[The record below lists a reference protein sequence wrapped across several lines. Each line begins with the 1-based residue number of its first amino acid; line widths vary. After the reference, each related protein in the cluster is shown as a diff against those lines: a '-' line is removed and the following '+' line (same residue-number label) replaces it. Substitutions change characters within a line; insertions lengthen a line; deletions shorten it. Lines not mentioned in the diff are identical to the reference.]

1 MSKRKRAE
9 PSANDAIV
17 QNLAG
22 RCKCPISGSL
32 FVDPVLALD
41 GFTYERAAIARWFVS
56 RQTSPMTRAVLESR
70 ALIAHVA
77 MQQIVE
83 ELVSSPT
90 LPVEERVEWHISR
103 GKLRAAASQNDHGAA
118 AEAVRLFER
127 AVELSNT
134 EASAEASA
142 AALAEYRKHAQ
153 LCLELCAHVERT
165 RELQQRAVAE
175 GVGVDWLGPAMYGG
189 SQPNDA
195 SGLFPQDV
203 RPQFLFEYRG
213 LAMGSLIRVG
223 GSQDSLVAACNRA
236 AACHPDDPTAAAD
249 VGYSAQKSAML
260 GRQFV
265 VLEGDRL
272 DKTYRVCPRE
282 SRPVACFFVAS
293 RALAICHRSADARNT
308 SGTFCVRPRREMA
321 YSNTS
326 RAKSGY
332 RSKLSSFS
340 V

>member
-1 MSKRKRAE
+1 
-9 PSANDAIV
+9 
-17 QNLAG
+17 
-22 RCKCPISGSL
+22 
-32 FVDPVLALD
+32 
-41 GFTYERAAIARWFVS
+41 
-56 RQTSPMTRAVLESR
+56 MTRAVLESR

-83 ELVSSPT
+83 ELVSSST
-90 LPVEERVEWHISR
+90 MPVEERVEWHISR

-134 EASAEASA
+134 EAPAEASA

-195 SGLFPQDV
+195 SGA
-203 RPQFLFEYRG
+203 RPRSSAQFLFEYRD

-236 AACHPDDPTAAAD
+236 TRHPDDPTAAAD
-249 VGYSAQKSAML
+249 VEYSAQKCAML

-265 VLEGDRL
+265 VLEGVTATRPTRFAPESLVSHMFFRGLVLSPFATGLPMRGIRSARSANGLRSHTRQRPGRSL
-272 DKTYRVCPRE
+272 DTVRT
-282 SRPVACFFVAS
+282 
-293 RALAICHRSADARNT
+293 CHRSRSKSRDTLITGGITDGR
-308 SGTFCVRPRREMA
+308 GRRASSPWE
-321 YSNTS
+321 SES
-326 RAKSGY
+326 RAQRPSCQPATGLTPRLLTGTPNY
-332 RSKLSSFS
+332 
-340 V
+340 